1 MNIVPPIVSPQALA
15 RYCYTVCQEKRF
27 SYEVLFSYPEA
38 DADKQPV
45 IGGRTTNIAFG
56 TWKKFFSVLTVTDEA
71 QKHGHPAGNVEKV
84 YFFAMRHVLL
94 CGMHLLFTGG
104 YFYSNICGII

>member
-15 RYCYTVCQEKRF
+15 RYTVCQEKRF

-84 YFFAMRHVLL
+84 YFFGRNV
-94 CGMHLLFTGG
+94 
-104 YFYSNICGII
+104 YFFASGEKITFLTE